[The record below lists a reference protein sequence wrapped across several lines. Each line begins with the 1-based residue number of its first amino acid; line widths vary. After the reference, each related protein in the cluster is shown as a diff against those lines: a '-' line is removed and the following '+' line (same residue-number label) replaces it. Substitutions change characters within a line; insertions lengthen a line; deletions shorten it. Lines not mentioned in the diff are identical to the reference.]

1 MRLTE
6 RVKEI
11 IELNIANHYVPLIVQ
26 SDRMRAFP
34 VYFARIMK
42 ENLIAIPVTG
52 ATGIDEALREET
64 PAMVMVVDRA
74 GGYEAY
80 VLEGTARHLTRDQD
94 YRLVTAMRNEVPSFP
109 IHSAVIFKVES
120 VHLVPPP

>member
-11 IELNIANHYVPLIVQ
+11 IEMNVANHYIPLIVQ
-26 SDRMRAFP
+26 GDRACAFP

-52 ATGIDEALREET
+52 ATGIDEALKEET
-64 PAMVMVVDRA
+64 PAMAMVVDRA

-80 VLEGTARHLTRDQD
+80 LLQGTARHLTRDQD
-94 YRLVTAMRNEVPSFP
+94 YRLVTAMKNEVPGFP
-109 IHSAVIFKVES
+109 IHSAVIFRVES
-120 VHLVPPP
+120 VRLVPPP